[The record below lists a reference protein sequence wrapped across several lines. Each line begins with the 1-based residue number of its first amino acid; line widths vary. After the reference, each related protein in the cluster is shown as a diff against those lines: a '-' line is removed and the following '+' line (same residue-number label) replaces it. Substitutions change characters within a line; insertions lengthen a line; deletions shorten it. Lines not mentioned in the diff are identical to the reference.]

1 MGCRHAV
8 EAGLQRAL
16 RLRSARGDEVPF
28 LKQVEREEYPKVY
41 LYRRI
46 VLAKIYIDQHFAE
59 PVDLDAIAGEASFS
73 RFHFLRLFRK
83 VYGHTPHQYL
93 SRVRLEHTGLLL
105 TRGIPVSEVCHRVGF
120 DSLSTFSGWF
130 KRATG
135 ETPSEWQQQQLA
147 RNEKL
152 SSNPLAF
159 VPGCFAEQNGWSK
172 KATLKK
178 GHIPVVR
185 HLSGS

>member
-1 MGCRHAV
+1 M
-8 EAGLQRAL
+8 
-16 RLRSARGDEVPF
+16 
-28 LKQVEREEYPKVY
+28 EREEYPKVY

-46 VLAKIYIDQHFAE
+46 VLAKLYIDQHYAE
-59 PVDLDAIAGEASFS
+59 SVDLDAMAGEASFS

-93 SRVRLEHTGLLL
+93 SRVRLEQAGLLL
-105 TRGIPVSEVCHRVGF
+105 SQGSIVSEVCHRVGF

-135 ETPSEWQQQQLA
+135 ETPSAWQQQQMA
-147 RNEKL
+147 RQEKL
-152 SSNPLAF
+152 SQNPLAF
-159 VPGCFAEQNGWSK
+159 VPGCFADQNGWSK

-178 GHIPVVR
+178 GDPPAVP
-185 HLSGS
+185 HLSDS

>member
-1 MGCRHAV
+1 M
-8 EAGLQRAL
+8 
-16 RLRSARGDEVPF
+16 
-28 LKQVEREEYPKVY
+28 ERDEYPKVY

-73 RFHFLRLFRK
+73 RFHFFRLFRK

-93 SRVRLEHTGLLL
+93 SRVRLEQAGLLL
-105 TRGIPVSEVCHRVGF
+105 SQGIAVSEVCHRVGF

-135 ETPSEWQQQQLA
+135 ETPSAWQEQQMA
-147 RNEKL
+147 RKENL
-152 SSNPLAF
+152 SANPLAF
-159 VPGCFAEQNGWSK
+159 IPGCFADQNGWSR
-172 KATLKK
+172 KAILKK
-178 GHIPVVR
+178 GQGPAVR
-185 HLSGS
+185 HLSDR

>member
-1 MGCRHAV
+1 M
-8 EAGLQRAL
+8 
-16 RLRSARGDEVPF
+16 
-28 LKQVEREEYPKVY
+28 EREEYPKVY

-93 SRVRLEHTGLLL
+93 SRVRLEEAGLLL
-105 TRGIPVSEVCHRVGF
+105 SQGIIVSEVCHRVGF

-135 ETPSEWQQQQLA
+135 QTPSAWQQQQLA
-147 RNEKL
+147 RKEKL
-152 SSNPLAF
+152 TVNPLAF
-159 VPGCFAEQNGWSK
+159 IPGCFADQNGWSK

-178 GHIPVVR
+178 GQGPVVR
-185 HLSGS
+185 HLSDS